1 VALFRRRRP
10 LHEQLA
16 REAGLS
22 FGTPHSDEHA
32 APPGWDDLSPV
43 THPAMH
49 GVPRPRQWETVVTAE
64 APHVKGD
71 AIHFVA
77 IDDGTLVVGQDEPE
91 DALEPLADAV
101 EQTLAPPYRAEAVR
115 RDGGGWTVGASR
127 IRLVEQRGL
136 HGDEVEL
143 TCVGGVH
150 DLTVD
155 GKHTL
160 ATAPAFTR
168 AGEAE
173 GRDYVVRARRIDGDL
188 WDVEAT
194 PL

>member
-1 VALFRRRRP
+1 MPLFRRRRP

-16 REAGLS
+16 HEAGLS
-22 FGTPHSDEHA
+22 FGAPYDEENA
-32 APPGWDDLSPV
+32 APPGWDRLSPV

-64 APHVKGD
+64 APRVRGG
-71 AIHFVA
+71 AVRFSA
-77 IDDGTLVVGQDEPE
+77 LDDGTLVFDEDEPD

-115 RDGGGWTVGASR
+115 RDRGGWTVGASR

-173 GRDYVVRARRIDGDL
+173 GRDYVVRARRVDGDL

>member
-1 VALFRRRRP
+1 VSPFGRRRP

-22 FGTPHSDEHA
+22 LGASYADENA
-32 APPGWDDLSPV
+32 APPGWDQLSPV
-43 THPAMH
+43 THPALH
-49 GVPRPRQWETVVTAE
+49 GVPRPRRWETVVTAE
-64 APHVKGD
+64 AQRVRGD
-71 AIHFVA
+71 EVHFVA
-77 IDDGTLVVGQDEPE
+77 LDDGTLVVDEDEPD

-101 EQTLAPPYRAEAVR
+101 EQALAPPYRAQAVR
-115 RDGGGWTVGASR
+115 REGGGWTVGASR

-168 AGEAE
+168 AGEPE
-173 GRDYVVRARRIDGDL
+173 GSDYVVRARRIDGDL

>member
-16 REAGLS
+16 RDGGLS
-22 FGTPHSDEHA
+22 TGVPHPDGDG
-32 APPGWDDLSPV
+32 APPGWDHLSPV

-49 GVPRPRQWETVVTAE
+49 GVPRPRRWEAVVTAE
-64 APHVKGD
+64 APAVRGD
-71 AIHFVA
+71 TVHFVA
-77 IDDGTLVVGQDEPE
+77 LDDRTLVVDEDEPD

-101 EQTLAPPYRAEAVR
+101 EQALPPPYRAEAVR

-143 TCVGGVH
+143 TSVGGVH

-173 GRDYVVRARRIDGDL
+173 GRDYVVRARRVDGDL